1 MMKKQLLLVGLF
13 ICFWTAQASA
23 QINPKRWQGTWKVLR
38 WNMTDQDL
46 LDVFGSKPSP
56 NDDKGFTIVINPEAN
71 RVKVNGLAQGTFSPD
86 LVLKASGKKLV
97 SEKTVNVL
105 NEDYQPIVELKTLK
119 TVEGPGL
126 KAIIRVEKNGKIF
139 ITQVDLIRALKTKR

>member
-1 MMKKQLLLVGLF
+1 MMKKQLLLVALF
-13 ICFWTAQASA
+13 TCFWAAHASA

-38 WNMTDQDL
+38 WDMTDQDL
-46 LDVFGSKPSP
+46 IAVFGSKPSP
-56 NDDKGFTIVINPEAN
+56 SDDKGFTLVINPEAN
-71 RVKVNGLAQGTFSPD
+71 RVKVNGLAQGTFPPD

-97 SEKTVNVL
+97 SEKTVKIL
-105 NEDYQPIVELKTLK
+105 DEDYKPIVELK

-126 KAIIRVEKNGKIF
+126 KAVIRVEKNGKIF

>member
-1 MMKKQLLLVGLF
+1 MMKKQLLLVALF
-13 ICFWTAQASA
+13 TCFWAAHASA

-38 WNMTDQDL
+38 WDMTDQDL
-46 LDVFGSKPSP
+46 IAVFGSKPSP
-56 NDDKGFTIVINPEAN
+56 SDDKGFTLVINPEAN

-97 SEKTVNVL
+97 SEKTVKIL
-105 NEDYQPIVELKTLK
+105 DEDYKPIVELK

-126 KAIIRVEKNGKIF
+126 KAVIRVEKNGKIF